1 MTRTRTVRLTP
12 LQRAFVEAL
21 VGSDDP
27 HVRHNATAAY
37 LIACGGRIS
46 AASARVC
53 AARLLTKVSVQA
65 AIETA
70 HLQAEAE
77 LLTRLVDWKMAA
89 IEAQPILLN
98 LARGFL
104 PEGQPIKTAVEAAR
118 AHVMLG
124 ALKEIMDRGFQ
135 KQFYLNIDA
144 RVALAQLLRVPV
156 ESLPQRL
163 DDAEEGI

>member
-1 MTRTRTVRLTP
+1 MARTRTARLTP

-21 VGSDDP
+21 VGSADA

-37 LIACGGRIS
+37 LVACGGRIS

-53 AARLLTKVSVQA
+53 AARLLTRVNIQA

-89 IEAQPILLN
+89 VETQPILLN
-98 LARGFL
+98 LARGRMPDGRL
-104 PEGQPIKTAVEAAR
+104 MQTRDDAAVAQ
-118 AHVMLG
+118 VVLG
-124 ALKEIMDRGFQ
+124 ALREIMDRGFP
-135 KQFYLNIDA
+135 KSIYLRIDA
-144 RVALAQLLRVPV
+144 KESLARLLGVPR
-156 ESLPQRL
+156 ESLPQSL
-163 DDAEEGI
+163 SDDQEGI